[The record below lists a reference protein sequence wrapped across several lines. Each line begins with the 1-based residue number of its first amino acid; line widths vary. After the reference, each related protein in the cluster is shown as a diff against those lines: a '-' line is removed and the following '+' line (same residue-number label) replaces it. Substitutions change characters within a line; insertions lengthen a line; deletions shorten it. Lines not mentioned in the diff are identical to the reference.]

1 MREEL
6 IRIWQETKKT
16 VLFVTHDIGEAVFL
30 SQRVFI
36 MTAKPAR
43 IHARVSVDL
52 PYPRRREDER
62 VFEKDKELRR
72 LFFAM
77 GD

>member
-1 MREEL
+1 MV
-6 IRIWQETKKT
+6 TKSSS
-16 VLFVTHDIGEAVFL
+16 VIPSSAVFL

-43 IHARVSVDL
+43 LHASVAVDI
-52 PYPRRREDER
+52 PYPRRLEDER

-77 GD
+77 PLDERSRKRPRR